1 MSSKQL
7 HYVIDISAGEL
18 ADTLCGRGDF
28 LRLDLLK
35 NRLNMEAL
43 NAAQQSGAK
52 IIHLNVNAVLSHYV
66 YCSIVVYK

>member
-1 MSSKQL
+1 M
-7 HYVIDISAGEL
+7 IDISAGEL

-35 NRLNMEAL
+35 NRLNVEAL

-52 IIHLNVNAVLSHYV
+52 IIHLNVNAVLSL
-66 YCSIVVYK
+66 IVCIAVL